1 MNAVLGGQF
10 SSRLNLNLREE
21 KGYTYGARSSFAFNQ
36 GPGPFSA
43 GASVQ
48 TAVTKESVIETV
60 KELTEITS
68 KRPVTAAELA
78 FAKDRLIKG
87 FPGRFDTTFAM
98 AGALSDLVRYNLP
111 DDYFS
116 TYQSKIESVNAAAVN
131 GVSGKYL
138 PFDKMTILVVGDES
152 KVKDGLKSL
161 PYGANL
167 EVIDVKPP
175 AGAQGKARQTRQLQP
190 APSDLK

>member
-1 MNAVLGGQF
+1 
-10 SSRLNLNLREE
+10 
-21 KGYTYGARSSFAFNQ
+21 
-36 GPGPFSA
+36 
-43 GASVQ
+43 
-48 TAVTKESVIETV
+48 
-60 KELTEITS
+60 
-68 KRPVTAAELA
+68 
-78 FAKDRLIKG
+78 
-87 FPGRFDTTFAM
+87 M

-175 AGAQGKARQTRQLQP
+175 VVPAGAQGKARQTRQLQP
-190 APSDLK
+190 APSDSK